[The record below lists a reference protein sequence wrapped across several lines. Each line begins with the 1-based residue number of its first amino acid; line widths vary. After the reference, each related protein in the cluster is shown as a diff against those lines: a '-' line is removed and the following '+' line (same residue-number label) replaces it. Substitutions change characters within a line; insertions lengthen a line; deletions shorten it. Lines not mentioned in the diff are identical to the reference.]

1 MGCIPYS
8 KNTPSIPKNEDIE
21 DKIKEKQNR
30 DNQEEHNVNLIQ
42 ISSSKYPQSTSYQNK
57 DSNIIIL
64 KPMPK
69 QSELRQKFESLES
82 DNKIIRSS
90 SSKKFES
97 ENKLSNV
104 IKVKKKINSSM
115 NLLKN
120 LEVNNLDSQ
129 KALPSLNKQSQIYN
143 NNNMI
148 EIFPS
153 FEETMYDVWVE
164 KDKEIKIVIIGN
176 WGITEKGNTNENGYD
191 GLVNGYNLCSLL
203 YRIGTDT
210 QYQKLTHKD
219 EQSRYILKSDVEGP
233 LFFKM
238 NINKEVILNN
248 RFNLFGQLNV
258 DIINLN
264 QIQRYELFQK
274 MGWKE
279 PFLRQIFDNSIY
291 QSLSEDESSL
301 LFYLNLLRSKPV
313 LFIDYFFQGNAE
325 LKNELF
331 NLNTIQDILHHSD
344 NLRNVIGNK
353 GDTNYE
359 TRKKSFFSQYP
370 NIPVEELTVKTFTNS
385 EIEIINTIIES
396 GNYKWIFDN
405 HFNTIGIVISS
416 SQDEDP
422 NTNFTCDLLLT
433 SSN

>member
-69 QSELRQKFESLES
+69 QSELSQKFESLES

-120 LEVNNLDSQ
+120 LEMNNLDSQ

-210 QYQKLTHKD
+210 QYQKLNHKD

-238 NINKEVILNN
+238 NINK
-248 RFNLFGQLNV
+248 
-258 DIINLN
+258 
-264 QIQRYELFQK
+264 
-274 MGWKE
+274 
-279 PFLRQIFDNSIY
+279 
-291 QSLSEDESSL
+291 
-301 LFYLNLLRSKPV
+301 
-313 LFIDYFFQGNAE
+313 
-325 LKNELF
+325 
-331 NLNTIQDILHHSD
+331 
-344 NLRNVIGNK
+344 
-353 GDTNYE
+353 
-359 TRKKSFFSQYP
+359 KSFLITDS
-370 NIPVEELTVKTFTNS
+370 ICL
-385 EIEIINTIIES
+385 
-396 GNYKWIFDN
+396 DN
-405 HFNTIGIVISS
+405 
-416 SQDEDP
+416 
-422 NTNFTCDLLLT
+422 
-433 SSN
+433 

>member
-1 MGCIPYS
+1 MGCIPYT
-8 KNTPSIPKNEDIE
+8 KNSLSIAKIE
-21 DKIKEKQNR
+21 DPENNNKEKR
-30 DNQEEHNVNLIQ
+30 TGDNQEEHNVIQ

-64 KPMPK
+64 KPMPR
-69 QSELRQKFESLES
+69 QSELSQKFDSIES
-82 DNKIIRSS
+82 DKKIIRSS
-90 SSKKFES
+90 SSNKFEN
-97 ENKLSNV
+97 ENNKLSNV

-129 KALPSLNKQSQIYN
+129 KALPSLNKQSQLN

-148 EIFPS
+148 EILPC
-153 FEETMYDVWVE
+153 FEETMYDVWIE

-176 WGITEKGNTNENGYD
+176 WGIEEKGSTNENGYD

-219 EQSRYILKSDVEGP
+219 EQARYILKSDIEGP

-248 RFNLFGQLNV
+248 RFTLFGKLNV
-258 DIINLN
+258 DILNVN
-264 QIQRYELFQK
+264 QIQRFDLFQK

-279 PFLRQIFDNSIY
+279 SFLKQIFENSMY
-291 QSLSEDESSL
+291 QSLSEDESLL

-313 LFIDYFFQGNAE
+313 LFIDYFFLGNSE

-331 NLNTIQDILHHSD
+331 NLNSIQDILHYSE
-344 NLRNVIGNK
+344 NLKNVIGNK
-353 GDTNYE
+353 SDTNYE
-359 TRKKSFFSQYP
+359 TRKKSFFSQFP
-370 NIPVEELTVKTFTNS
+370 NTPVEELTVKTFTNS
-385 EIEIINTIIES
+385 EIEIINTIINS
-396 GNYKWIFDN
+396 GNYQWIFDN
-405 HFNTIGIVISS
+405 HFNAIGIVITSNL
-416 SQDEDP
+416 DEDP